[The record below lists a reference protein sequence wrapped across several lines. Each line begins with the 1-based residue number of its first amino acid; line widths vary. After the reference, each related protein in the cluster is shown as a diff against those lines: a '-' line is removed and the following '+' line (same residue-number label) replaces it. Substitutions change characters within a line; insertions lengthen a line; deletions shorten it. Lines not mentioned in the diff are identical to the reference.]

1 MKGILIAPSILS
13 ADFSQLGE
21 EIKRVDNAGAD
32 WIHIDVMDGHFV
44 PNITIGPM
52 VIKSIRSF
60 TKKIFDVHLMIDNPE
75 KYIDVFIGAGANIL
89 TVHYEASTHL
99 NSCINHIKQCGAL
112 AGVSINPSTPVHLLE
127 EIIYDVDLILIMS
140 VNPGFGGQH
149 FIKHTIEKIEKLKLL
164 LINAGR
170 NIYVEVDGGINENN
184 VCDVVKAGC
193 NVIVAG
199 SYIFDSNDYKSA
211 IVSLRDCTKI

>member
-1 MKGILIAPSILS
+1 MKSIFIAPSILS

-21 EIKRVDNAGAD
+21 EIKMVDHAGAD

-89 TVHYEASTHL
+89 TVHYEATTHL
-99 NSCINHIKQCGAL
+99 NRCVNYIKQKGVL

-127 EIIYDVDLILIMS
+127 EIIYDVDLVLIMS
-140 VNPGFGGQH
+140 VNPGFGGQN
-149 FIKHTIEKIEKLKLL
+149 FIKQTIKKIEKMKLL

-170 NIYVEVDGGINENN
+170 DIYIEVDGGINENN
-184 VCDVVKAGC
+184 VNNVVKAGC

-199 SYIFDSNDYKSA
+199 SFIFSSGDYRKTITYLKS
-211 IVSLRDCTKI
+211 I